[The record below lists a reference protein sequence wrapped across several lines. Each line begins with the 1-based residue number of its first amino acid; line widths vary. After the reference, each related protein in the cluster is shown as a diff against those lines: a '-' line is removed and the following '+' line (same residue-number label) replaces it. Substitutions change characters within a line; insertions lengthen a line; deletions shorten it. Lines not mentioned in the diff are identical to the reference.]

1 MAEKHKKIQAPRGI
15 KDVLPDEQ
23 RYWFW
28 LENNFYAVAESAG
41 FERIILPT
49 FEATELFRRSVGE
62 FTDIVSK
69 EMYTFKDRSG
79 NSLTLR
85 PEGTAGAVRAYI
97 EHGMHTLPQPVKLY
111 YWGPMFRYDRP
122 QAGRY
127 REFYQFGLEVLGD
140 SDPIIDALL
149 IQTLVKYYKKLGL
162 KDVVVRINS
171 LGSERSK
178 ARMVGALSKFLAVY
192 KKNLCADCKT
202 RSKKNPLRVLDCKV
216 ARCQEIIGSASGVM
230 IDSLDEDS
238 RKRFT
243 KVLEALDDMGVAYE
257 LDPGLVR
264 GLDYYTH
271 TLFEIAI
278 RGQEDLAIGGGGRY
292 DNLAKQLGGPAT
304 PSIGYAGGVERTIDI
319 LKQQAVEIPDLA
331 KTDVFVVQLGDRAK
345 AKATGIV
352 EKLEQNSLRV
362 STALGRGS
370 IQAQLREASR
380 LRSPLVVIIGD
391 QEVHDGNVILRDMN
405 DRSQETVIDRN
416 MAKLILK
423 KLEEKGIRVISSS

>member
-41 FERIILPT
+41 FERIIWPT

-127 REFYQFGLEVLGD
+127 REFYQFGLEGLGG

-162 KDVVVRINS
+162 KDVGVRINS

-178 ARMVGALSKFLAVY
+178 ARMVGALSKFLAVF

-216 ARCQEIIGSASGVM
+216 ARCQEIIGSASGGM
-230 IDSLDEDS
+230 IDSLEEDS

-243 KVLEALDDMGVAYE
+243 KG
-257 LDPGLVR
+257 
-264 GLDYYTH
+264 
-271 TLFEIAI
+271 
-278 RGQEDLAIGGGGRY
+278 
-292 DNLAKQLGGPAT
+292 
-304 PSIGYAGGVERTIDI
+304 
-319 LKQQAVEIPDLA
+319 
-331 KTDVFVVQLGDRAK
+331 
-345 AKATGIV
+345 
-352 EKLEQNSLRV
+352 
-362 STALGRGS
+362 
-370 IQAQLREASR
+370 
-380 LRSPLVVIIGD
+380 
-391 QEVHDGNVILRDMN
+391 
-405 DRSQETVIDRN
+405 
-416 MAKLILK
+416 
-423 KLEEKGIRVISSS
+423 